1 MPLNVYGHVWFVDMK
16 TGHSSKCYSESLPID
31 DVEEELGWPKETI
44 SKKRSRSRDKPPQ
57 TGEEEED
64 EEEESLEEDVHIRG
78 PQYKLKVHSFKL
90 SQPKK
95 KRGAPDRAS
104 GPAPATGPAPSPART
119 RRTHALPALLL
130 LFHCSLA
137 HPWP

>member
-1 MPLNVYGHVWFVDMK
+1 MPLNVYGHV
-16 TGHSSKCYSESLPID
+16 CLPID

>member
-1 MPLNVYGHVWFVDMK
+1 MSTVMSGF
-16 TGHSSKCYSESLPID
+16 LPID

-57 TGEEEED
+57 TGEEEEEEED

-95 KRGAPDRAS
+95 KRGAPDRA
-104 GPAPATGPAPSPART
+104 TGPAPSPART